1 MSEHVANQFIADLPE
16 DARSSGF
23 QPGVVALPVPV
34 VVPDP
39 QPDEEAKT
47 PVRALACKRPMA
59 NPPEAAVCGGVVVGL
74 AGDSFHGAKCRTRIA
89 SRAG

>member
-1 MSEHVANQFIADLPE
+1 MQPGAVANPCLSEHVANHFIADLPE

-47 PVRALACKRPMA
+47 PVRALACKRPQTGK
-59 NPPEAAVCGGVVVGL
+59 AVS
-74 AGDSFHGAKCRTRIA
+74 A
-89 SRAG
+89 